1 MTIGQSDTLKWIRK
15 ELPDART
22 EEIGESIIRVTDQD
36 GKQADYS
43 MNIYGDI
50 LKVEEGKNVI
60 VAVSDLP
67 QDRKSTRLNSSHP
80 TTSRMPSSA

>member
-67 QDRKSTRLNSSHP
+67 HSLDRLPMYARPTAWTR
-80 TTSRMPSSA
+80 R